1 MFGSLGMPELIV
13 IMVIALL
20 IFGPK
25 KLPEVGRS
33 IGKALREFKKTTEDI
48 KGKFEEQINA
58 EEFKDIQNDIKDIKK
73 DLSEDGEGKKIS

>member
-1 MFGSLGMPELIV
+1 MPELLL
-13 IMVIALL
+13 IMVIAL
-20 IFGPK
+20 IVFGPK

-33 IGKALREFKKTTEDI
+33 LGKALREFKKTTEDI

-73 DLSEDGEGKKIS
+73 DPSEDGEGKKIS